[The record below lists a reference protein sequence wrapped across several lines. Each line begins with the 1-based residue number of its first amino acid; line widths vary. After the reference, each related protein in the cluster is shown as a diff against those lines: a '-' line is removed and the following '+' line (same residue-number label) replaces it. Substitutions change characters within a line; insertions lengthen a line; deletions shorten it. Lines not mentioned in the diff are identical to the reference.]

1 MVSFSN
7 HLASEKERKNTMPRE
22 IVTESRREKLSSQ
35 AKQLI
40 RKTERQAKG
49 VQVET
54 CPAPECNLSTK
65 DVKLFLSE
73 TKKYMK
79 LFKSAYMRVEQI
91 QKSLTYLHGLLGNT
105 TRKNVEQMA
114 LGQKEKVRSLQYF
127 VGQSQ
132 WETEPVIA
140 IHEGLIGESLGEAD
154 GVMLIDE
161 SSMVKQGT
169 ASVGVAAQYCG
180 SVGKIANGQV
190 GVYLGYASRKGYSLI
205 EGQLFMPE
213 KWFEEEHA
221 EQRQACGVPE
231 DLVFKTKPEI
241 GLELLK
247 SAIQRGNLPFFWVA
261 ADALYGD
268 SPAFRDGVAATGKSY
283 FTAIKDNSLIWCTPP
298 KVRVPK
304 WSGHGPHPTRLRLS
318 DKRKQPIPVKQLV
331 QKIPKQDWV
340 RAVIKEGSKG
350 PIVCDFA
357 FLRVT
362 ESRACLPAA
371 ELWLIIRRNLDDP
384 SEIKYF
390 FSNAP
395 VNTPLEEFVRISG
408 MRWPIETIFEESKGE
423 VGMDHYEMRSWLGWH
438 HHMLFVSLAHH
449 FLVRLRIQFQEQAP
463 ALTIYQV
470 RILLCSVLPSFISD
484 IQSALERVRYYQQR
498 NFVAYR
504 SHRKKKLARLQLFTL
519 NLAL

>member
-1 MVSFSN
+1 MNGS
-7 HLASEKERKNTMPRE
+7 AKT
-22 IVTESRREKLSSQ
+22 TSSG
-35 AKQLI
+35 I
-40 RKTERQAKG
+40 E
-49 VQVET
+49 VET
-54 CPAPECNLSTK
+54 CIAPEFNLSTK

-79 LFKSAYMRVEQI
+79 LFKSAFQRVEQI

-140 IHEGLIGESLGEAD
+140 THQELIGESLGEED

-161 SSMVKQGT
+161 SSSVKQGT

-205 EGQLFMPE
+205 EGRLFMPE
-213 KWFEEEHA
+213 KWLEEGQA

-231 DLVFKTKPEI
+231 DLDFKTKPGI

-247 SAIQRGNLPFFWVA
+247 SAIQRSSLPFSWVA

-268 SPAFRDGVAATGKSY
+268 SSAFRDGIAAMGKWY
-283 FTAIKDNSLIWCTPP
+283 FTAIKDNSLIWCSAP
-298 KVRVPK
+298 KVHIPQ
-304 WSGHGPHPTRLRLS
+304 WSGHGHHPTQLRLS
-318 DKRKQPIPVKQLV
+318 DARKHPIQVKDLV
-331 QKIPKQDWV
+331 KKIQKQDWT

-362 ESRACLPAA
+362 ESRAGLPAG

-395 VNTPLEEFVRISG
+395 IHIPLAELVRVCG
-408 MRWPIETIFEESKGE
+408 MRWPIESIFEESKGE
-423 VGMDHYEMRSWLGWH
+423 VGMDHYEMRSWIGWH
-438 HHMLFVSLAHH
+438 HHMLLVSLAHH

-484 IQSALERVRYYQQR
+484 IQSAMERVRYYQKR

-504 SHRKKKLARLQLFTL
+504 SHRKKKIAQLELFTR